1 MSNAFSLT
9 ALAILA
15 SACGTGSRAGGADAA
30 AGGQAGA
37 AAGHAGGSGAAGQA
51 GGTGGRQGGTGGDG
65 RGGAAG
71 GALAPITGCLNVDQ
85 MSTVSTPC
93 PVTCGNGGIDSCSY
107 VVACPGAPGQ
117 TCPTATYSE
126 ICDGSALGTSS
137 CESLGYAGGML
148 NCGSWCG
155 FDTRGCD
162 ACEHGPAITGCVSAV
177 PEVAAPT
184 ELALATTDTEIAIAW
199 LDGENQMTRTGL
211 RFARFRPDLSRL
223 SLSDCFGP
231 AAPTQVALAATPAG
245 WLVAATAVDGLH
257 VLALSPTG
265 APSGQ
270 ERVIAGAK
278 DPLLVGRPTGGP
290 LLYWTLGGQT
300 FVSLARADG
309 SAETTAVAVFP
320 YAIDTSAGVFTGDG
334 FLLASRL
341 ALIWTT
347 RIGTDGMVANQ
358 TTIQSTLKPNGYAPG
373 LAWNGTSAT
382 ISYWADNAAATGGSS
397 LAWLR
402 VDGTGAPL
410 GAATVAGSSPLP
422 GNSMSVSGA
431 PLAPLGAQTIMLST
445 PTQASLQ
452 AVKMDATGAAVGAP
466 FGLTHDR
473 ALLRRYQLGATG
485 GEVIAAW
492 TTSGGFRTTA
502 LAPGRIGL
510 ARLAP

>member
-1 MSNAFSLT
+1 MSKPFCLT

-15 SACGTGSRAGGADAA
+15 SACGSMSASFHDGAAGQSAG
-30 AGGQAGA
+30 AGGQSGA
-37 AAGHAGGSGAAGQA
+37 AGGSGQGGA
-51 GGTGGRQGGTGGDG
+51 GGGGQ
-65 RGGAAG
+65 GGAAG
-71 GALAPITGCLNVDQ
+71 AALVPITACFTVDQ
-85 MSTVSTPC
+85 TSTVSTPC
-93 PVTCGNGGIDSCSY
+93 PVTCGNGAIDSCTY
-107 VVACPGAPGQ
+107 MVACPGAAG

-126 ICDGSALGTSS
+126 ICDGSALGTST
-137 CESLGYAGGML
+137 CGSLGYAGGAL
-148 NCGSWCG
+148 RCGSWCG

-162 ACEHGPAITGCVSAV
+162 ACEHGPAIAGCISAV

-184 ELALATTDTEIAIAW
+184 ELALATTDAEIAIAW
-199 LDGENQMTRTGL
+199 LDGDSQMTRTGL

-223 SLSDCFGP
+223 FLSDCFGP

-245 WLVAATAVDGLH
+245 WLVAATAMDGLH

-270 ERVIAGAK
+270 ERVIGGAK

-300 FVSLARADG
+300 FASLARADG
-309 SAETTAVAVFP
+309 SDETTALIVFP

-347 RIGTDGMVANQ
+347 RIGTDGNIAIQ

-402 VDGTGAPL
+402 VDGNGAPL
-410 GAATVAGSSPLP
+410 GSATVAGSSPLA

-445 PTQASLQ
+445 PTQSSLQ
-452 AVKMDATGAAVGAP
+452 AVRVDATGAAVGAP
-466 FGLTHDR
+466 FGLTHDP
-473 ALLRRYQLGATG
+473 ALVDTYRLGTRG

-492 TTSGGFRTTA
+492 TTSGGFRTTT

>member
-1 MSNAFSLT
+1 
-9 ALAILA
+9 
-15 SACGTGSRAGGADAA
+15 
-30 AGGQAGA
+30 
-37 AAGHAGGSGAAGQA
+37 
-51 GGTGGRQGGTGGDG
+51 
-65 RGGAAG
+65 
-71 GALAPITGCLNVDQ
+71 
-85 MSTVSTPC
+85 
-93 PVTCGNGGIDSCSY
+93 
-107 VVACPGAPGQ
+107 
-117 TCPTATYSE
+117 
-126 ICDGSALGTSS
+126 
-137 CESLGYAGGML
+137 
-148 NCGSWCG
+148 
-155 FDTRGCD
+155 
-162 ACEHGPAITGCVSAV
+162 
-177 PEVAAPT
+177 
-184 ELALATTDTEIAIAW
+184 
-199 LDGENQMTRTGL
+199 
-211 RFARFRPDLSRL
+211 
-223 SLSDCFGP
+223 
-231 AAPTQVALAATPAG
+231 VALAATPAG
-245 WLVAATAVDGLH
+245 WLVAATAMDGLH

-270 ERVIAGAK
+270 ERVIAGAR

-300 FVSLARADG
+300 FVALARADG

-382 ISYWADNAAATGGSS
+382 ISYWADNAAATGSS

-402 VDGTGAPL
+402 VDRTGAPL

-445 PTQASLQ
+445 PTQSSLQ
-452 AVKMDATGAAVGAP
+452 AVKVDAMGAAIGAP
-466 FGLTHDR
+466 FALTHDPT
-473 ALLRRYQLGATG
+473 LLRTYRLGTRG

-492 TTSGGFRTTA
+492 ATTGGFRTTT